1 MNPIITRNSIRFVVL
16 FFLQVLVINHLQIS
30 SLVTPFIYV
39 LAILLLPFNTPRW
52 LLLVSAFVYGFFLD
66 MFGGTPGLNM
76 ASALMI
82 AFIRPLLLEKITF
95 GREYDETDSPSIRT
109 LGLDWFLAY
118 ASVMIVIHHATF
130 FLLETFRFTELLT
143 TFLRIFYSSVVTI
156 LMVVLWQFLFGF
168 RRGRRSRG
176 STVQ

>member
-52 LLLVSAFVYGFFLD
+52 LLLVVAFVYGFFLD
-66 MFGGTPGLNM
+66 MFGGTPGLNV
-76 ASALMI
+76 AAALTM
-82 AFIRPLLLEKITF
+82 AFIRPLLLEMITF
-95 GREYDETDSPSIRT
+95 GREFDETDSPSLRT

-118 ASVMIVIHHATF
+118 ASVMIVVHHATF
-130 FLLETFRFTELLT
+130 FFLETFRFTELST
-143 TFLRIFYSSVVTI
+143 TFLRIFYSSVATVF
-156 LMVVLWQFLFGF
+156 LVVLWQFLFGF
-168 RRGRRSRG
+168 RRFRRSRG
-176 STVQ
+176 STVE